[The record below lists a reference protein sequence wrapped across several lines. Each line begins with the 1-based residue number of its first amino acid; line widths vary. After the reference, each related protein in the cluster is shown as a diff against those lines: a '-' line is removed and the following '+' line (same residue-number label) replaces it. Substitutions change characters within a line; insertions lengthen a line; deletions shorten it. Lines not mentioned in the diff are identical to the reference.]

1 MRNRFE
7 MQLEELN
14 VSLIKMGALC
24 ETAISMAVKALLNDD
39 TALVDGVKETE
50 RELDH
55 MERSIEGL
63 CMKLILQ
70 QQPVARDLR
79 TISSALKMITDMERI
94 GDQAADIA
102 NLIKF
107 CRMDEAGSRCRED
120 ITRMAEAAIKMV
132 TASVDAFVK
141 LDMDGAKKVISDDDE
156 VDGLFIKIKG
166 DIINII
172 AENPGLGETVFDIVM
187 IAKYLERIGDHA
199 TNIAEW
205 VVFSITGEHGNA

>member
-14 VSLIKMGALC
+14 VDLIKMGAAC
-24 ETAISMAVKALLNDD
+24 ETAISMAVKALLGNDISL
-39 TALVDGVKETE
+39 AEGVKETE
-50 RELDH
+50 REIDH
-55 MERSIEGL
+55 MERNIEGL

-102 NLIKF
+102 GLIKY
-107 CRMDEAGSRCRED
+107 CNIDDAGSRCRED
-120 ITRMAEAAIKMV
+120 IAKMAEAAIKMV

-141 LDMDGAKKVISDDDE
+141 LDIDSAKQVISADDE
-156 VDGLFIKIKG
+156 IDGLFIKIKG

-172 AENPGLGETVFDIVM
+172 AENAALGETVFDIVM

-205 VVFSITGEHGNA
+205 VVFSITGEHE